1 MVQIQMLLFFSSL
14 QTLGHRVRYLFAN
27 PRGPRRARPL
37 HPVRLEAH
45 RERSVR
51 RQDQGVG
58 PASCL
63 RHPGA
68 DEHALPQ
75 DTGGELHIEGALLDA
90 KPIFFLPC
98 FRSIRGASSGCNST
112 SSRS

>member
-1 MVQIQMLLFFSSL
+1 MIGLLNVYRLNWQERKINDFFFGSQNVSSFL
-14 QTLGHRVRYLFAN
+14 FQTLGHRVRYLFAN

-75 DTGGELHIEGALLDA
+75 DTGGE
-90 KPIFFLPC
+90 FF
-98 FRSIRGASSGCNST
+98 F
-112 SSRS
+112 